1 MKIKKIAAFGLSALM
16 AVSLCGGSVSA
27 ADFTDQA
34 VAYEADDS
42 AHQSQFYKG
51 VYYSWTKNDTND
63 GVILLSAWNTAGFP
77 EVIELPATR
86 EIDGKELPV
95 VGLGADIFNIRSNGT
110 VRNVI
115 VPDTVTAIGE
125 GAFESCKNL
134 ESIVLSKRLQEI
146 YRGAFH
152 NCTKLKSIVL
162 PNTMRKIGISAFEG
176 CSSLSSVTLG
186 TGLREIGMWAFK
198 DCPSLKSITIPA
210 NVTNIGGTLKVF
222 GNTPVTVYGYSG
234 SEAEKKYA
242 GKSGNVTFVLLD
254 KKTTGVTIKASDK
267 TMTASASKSQSW
279 TIGAKASN
287 GAKLTYKSNNAKVK
301 VSSSGKVTVPKK
313 FVGTVKITIKTKKTS
328 KVVTLTVKKAS
339 NPLKVRTKNQK
350 IKASA
355 VKKKAKTFTV
365 KVTKAQGKVSYKSS
379 KPKYVTVSAKG
390 KVTIKKGT
398 PKGKYKITVTAKGK
412 GIYNKKSKTITITV
426 K

>member
-1 MKIKKIAAFGLSALM
+1 MKIKKIAAFGLSVLM

-51 VYYSWTKNDTND
+51 VYYSWRENDTKD
-63 GVILLSAWNTAGFP
+63 GVILYSAWNTAGFP

-95 VGLGADIFNIRSNGT
+95 VGLAADIFNIMSNGT
-110 VRNVI
+110 VRNVV
-115 VPDTVTAIGE
+115 VPDTVTTIGE

-176 CSSLSSVTLG
+176 CHSLSSVTLG
-186 TGLREIGMWAFK
+186 TGLREIGIWAFN

-210 NVTNIGGTLKVF
+210 NVTYIGAKAF
-222 GNTPVTVYGYSG
+222 GSTPITVYGYFG
-234 SEAEKKYA
+234 SAAEEEYA

-254 KKTTGVTIKASDK
+254 KKTTGVTIKASGK

-355 VKKKAKTFTV
+355 VKKKAKTFKV

>member
-1 MKIKKIAAFGLSALM
+1 MKIKKIAAFGLSVLM

-51 VYYSWTKNDTND
+51 VYYSWRENDTKD
-63 GVILLSAWNTAGFP
+63 GVILYSAWNTAGFP
-77 EVIELPATR
+77 EVIELPAAR

-95 VGLGADIFNIRSNGT
+95 VGLAADLFNSLGNGT
-110 VRNVI
+110 VRNVV
-115 VPDTVTAIGE
+115 VPDTVTTIGE

-176 CSSLSSVTLG
+176 CHSLSSVTLS
-186 TGLREIGMWAFK
+186 TGLREIGIWAFN

-210 NVTNIGGTLKVF
+210 NVTYIGAKAF
-222 GNTPVTVYGYSG
+222 GSTPITVYGYSG
-234 SEAEKKYA
+234 SAAEEEYA

>member
-16 AVSLCGGSVSA
+16 AVSLYGGSVSA

-42 AHQSQFYKG
+42 AYQSQFYKG

-63 GVILLSAWNTAGFP
+63 GVILLTAWNTAGFP

-95 VGLGADIFNIRSNGT
+95 VGLAADLFNVRSNGT

-115 VPDTVTAIGE
+115 VPDTVTTIGE

-146 YRGAFH
+146 YREAFH

-162 PNTMRKIGISAFEG
+162 PNTMKKIGISAFEG
-176 CSSLSSVTLG
+176 CHSLSSVTLG
-186 TGLREIGMWAFK
+186 TSLREIGIWAFN

-210 NVTNIGGTLKVF
+210 NVTYIGAKAF
-222 GNTPVTVYGYSG
+222 GSTPITVYGYSG
-234 SEAEKKYA
+234 SAAEEEYA

-254 KKTTGVTIKASDK
+254 KKTTGVTIKASGK

-301 VSSSGKVTVPKK
+301 LSSSGKVTVPKK

-355 VKKKAKTFTV
+355 VKKKAKTFKV

>member
-16 AVSLCGGSVSA
+16 AMSLCSGSVFA
-27 ADFTDQA
+27 ADFTDQT
-34 VAYEADDS
+34 VVYEADDS
-42 AHQSQFYKG
+42 DHQSQFYKG
-51 VYYSWTKNDTND
+51 VYYSWRSNGVGD
-63 GVILLSAWNTAGFP
+63 GAILVSAWNRSGFP

-95 VGLGADIFNIRSNGT
+95 VGLAESIFDTMSNGT
-110 VRNVI
+110 VRNVV
-115 VPDTVTAIGE
+115 VPDTVTIIGA
-125 GAFESCKNL
+125 GAFKNCKNL
-134 ESIVLSKRLQEI
+134 EKIVLSKKLEEI
-146 YRGAFH
+146 STATFQ
-152 NCTKLKSIVL
+152 NCTKLKSIVI
-162 PNTMRKIGISAFEG
+162 PNTVRKIGISAFEG
-176 CSSLSSVTLG
+176 CNSLSSVNLG
-186 TGLREIGMWAFK
+186 TELREISMWAFK

-210 NVTNIGGTLKVF
+210 KVTNIGLKVF
-222 GNTPVTVYGYSG
+222 GNTPVTVYGYTG
-234 SEAEKKYA
+234 SAAEKEYA
-242 GKSGNVTFVLLD
+242 GKSGNVTFVALD

-301 VSSSGKVTVPKK
+301 VSSAGKVTVPKN
-313 FVGTVKITIKTKKTS
+313 FAGTVKITIKTGKTS

-339 NPLKVRTKNQK
+339 NPLKVTTKNQK

-412 GIYNKKSKTITITV
+412 GIYNKKSKTLTITV

>member
-1 MKIKKIAAFGLSALM
+1 MKSKKIAAFGLSALM
-16 AVSLCGGSVSA
+16 AMSLCSGSVFA

-34 VAYEADDS
+34 AVYQADDS

-77 EVIELPATR
+77 KVIELPATR
-86 EIDGKELPV
+86 AIDGIELPV
-95 VGLGADIFNIRSNGT
+95 VGLGADIFNIMSNGT
-110 VRNVI
+110 VRNVV
-115 VPDTVTAIGE
+115 VPDTVTTIGE

-176 CSSLSSVTLG
+176 CHSLSSVTLG
-186 TGLREIGMWAFK
+186 TGLREIGIWAFN

-210 NVTNIGGTLKVF
+210 NVTYIGAKAF
-222 GNTPVTVYGYSG
+222 GSTPITVYGYSG
-234 SEAEKKYA
+234 SAAEEEYA
-242 GKSGNVTFVLLD
+242 GKSGNVAFVLLD

>member
-1 MKIKKIAAFGLSALM
+1 MKIKKIVAFGLSALM

-63 GVILLSAWNTAGFP
+63 GAILLSAWNTAGFP

-162 PNTMRKIGISAFEG
+162 PNTMRKIGIRAFEG
-176 CSSLSSVTLG
+176 CHSLSSVTLG
-186 TGLREIGMWAFK
+186 AGLREIGIWAFN

-210 NVTNIGGTLKVF
+210 NVTYIGAKAF
-222 GNTPVTVYGYSG
+222 GSTPITVYGYSG
-234 SEAEKKYA
+234 SAAEEEYA

-355 VKKKAKTFTV
+355 VKKKAKTFRI

-379 KPKYVTVSAKG
+379 NSKYVKVSGKD
-390 KVTIKKGT
+390 KVTVKKGC
-398 PKGKYKITVTAKGK
+398 PKGTYKITVTAKGK
-412 GIYNKKSKTITITV
+412 GIYNKKSKTLTV
-426 K
+426 RVK

>member
-16 AVSLCGGSVSA
+16 AVSLYGGSVSA

-42 AHQSQFYKG
+42 AYQSQFYKG

-63 GVILLSAWNTAGFP
+63 GVILLTAWNTTGFT

-95 VGLGADIFNIRSNGT
+95 VGLAADLFNVRSNGT

-115 VPDTVTAIGE
+115 VPDTVTTIGE

-146 YRGAFH
+146 YREAFH

-162 PNTMRKIGISAFEG
+162 PNTMKKIGISAFEG
-176 CSSLSSVTLG
+176 CHSLSSVTLG
-186 TGLREIGMWAFK
+186 TSLREIGIWAFN

-210 NVTNIGGTLKVF
+210 NVTYIGAKAF
-222 GNTPVTVYGYSG
+222 GSTPITVYGYSG
-234 SEAEKKYA
+234 SAAEEEYA

-254 KKTTGVTIKASDK
+254 KKTTGVTIKASGK

-355 VKKKAKTFTV
+355 VKKKAKTFKV

>member
-1 MKIKKIAAFGLSALM
+1 MKIKKIVAFGLSALM

-34 VAYEADDS
+34 VVYEADDS

-51 VYYSWTKNDTND
+51 VYYSWRENDTKD
-63 GVILLSAWNTAGFP
+63 GVILYSAWNTAGFP

-95 VGLGADIFNIRSNGT
+95 VGLAADLFNSLGNGT
-110 VRNVI
+110 VRNVV
-115 VPDTVTAIGE
+115 VPDTVTTIGE

-162 PNTMRKIGISAFEG
+162 PNTIKKIGISAFEG

-186 TGLREIGMWAFK
+186 TGLREIGIWAFN

-210 NVTNIGGTLKVF
+210 NVTYIGAKAF
-222 GNTPVTVYGYSG
+222 GSTPITVYGYSG
-234 SEAEKKYA
+234 SAAEEEYA
-242 GKSGNVTFVLLD
+242 GKSGNVAFVLLD
-254 KKTTGVTIKASDK
+254 KKTTGVTIKASNK

>member
-1 MKIKKIAAFGLSALM
+1 MKIKKIAAFGLSVLM

-51 VYYSWTKNDTND
+51 VYYSWRENDTKD
-63 GVILLSAWNTAGFP
+63 GVILYSAWNTAGFP

-95 VGLGADIFNIRSNGT
+95 VGLAADLFNSLGNGT
-110 VRNVI
+110 VRNVV
-115 VPDTVTAIGE
+115 VPDTVTTIGE

-176 CSSLSSVTLG
+176 CHSLSSVTLS
-186 TGLREIGMWAFK
+186 TGLREIGIWAFN

-210 NVTNIGGTLKVF
+210 NVTYIGAKAF
-222 GNTPVTVYGYSG
+222 GSTPITVYGYSG
-234 SEAEKKYA
+234 SAAEEEYA

-254 KKTTGVTIKASDK
+254 KKTTGVTIKASNK

-355 VKKKAKTFTV
+355 VKKKAKTFKV

>member
-1 MKIKKIAAFGLSALM
+1 MKIKKIAAFGLSVLM

-51 VYYSWTKNDTND
+51 VYYSWRENDTKD
-63 GVILLSAWNTAGFP
+63 GVILYSAWNTAGFP

-95 VGLGADIFNIRSNGT
+95 VGLAADLFNSLGNGT
-110 VRNVI
+110 VRNVV
-115 VPDTVTAIGE
+115 VPDTVTTIGE

-162 PNTMRKIGISAFEG
+162 PNTIKKIGISAFEG
-176 CSSLSSVTLG
+176 CHSLSSVTLG
-186 TGLREIGMWAFK
+186 TGLREIGIWAFN

-210 NVTNIGGTLKVF
+210 NVTYIGAKAF
-222 GNTPVTVYGYSG
+222 GSTPITVYGYSG
-234 SEAEKKYA
+234 SAAEEEYA
-242 GKSGNVTFVLLD
+242 GKSGNVAFVLLD
-254 KKTTGVTIKASDK
+254 KKTIGVTIKASDK

>member
-16 AVSLCGGSVSA
+16 AVSLYGGSVSA

-42 AHQSQFYKG
+42 AYQSQFYKG

-63 GVILLSAWNTAGFP
+63 CVILLTAWNTAGFP

-95 VGLGADIFNIRSNGT
+95 VGLAADLFNVRSNGT

-115 VPDTVTAIGE
+115 VPDTVTTIGE

-146 YRGAFH
+146 YREAFH

-162 PNTMRKIGISAFEG
+162 PNTMKKIGISAFEG
-176 CSSLSSVTLG
+176 CHSLSSVTLG
-186 TGLREIGMWAFK
+186 TSLREIGIWAFN

-210 NVTNIGGTLKVF
+210 NVTYIGAKAF
-222 GNTPVTVYGYSG
+222 GSTPITVYGYSG
-234 SEAEKKYA
+234 SAAEEEYA

-254 KKTTGVTIKASDK
+254 KKTTGVTIKASGK

-355 VKKKAKTFTV
+355 VKKKAKTFKV

>member
-16 AVSLCGGSVSA
+16 AVSLYGGSVSA

-51 VYYSWTKNDTND
+51 VYYFWTKNDTND
-63 GVILLSAWNTAGFP
+63 GVILVSAWNTAGFP

-86 EIDGKELPV
+86 EINGKELPV
-95 VGLGADIFNIRSNGT
+95 VGLAADIFNIMSNGT

-115 VPDTVTAIGE
+115 VPDTVTTIGQ
-125 GAFESCKNL
+125 GAFKNCKNL
-134 ESIVLSKRLQEI
+134 ESIVLPKRLQEI
-146 YRGAFH
+146 YREAFQ
-152 NCTKLKSIVL
+152 NCVKLKSIVL
-162 PNTMRKIGISAFEG
+162 PNTIKKIGISAFEG

-186 TGLREIGMWAFK
+186 TGLREIGIWAFN

-210 NVTNIGGTLKVF
+210 NVTYIGAKAF
-222 GNTPVTVYGYSG
+222 GSTPITVYGYSG
-234 SEAEKKYA
+234 SAAEEEYA

-254 KKTTGVTIKASDK
+254 KKTTSVTIKASDK

-313 FVGTVKITIKTKKTS
+313 FAGTVKITIKTGKTS

-339 NPLKVRTKNQK
+339 NPLKVVTKNQK